1 MDRVH
6 APAERPDTAET
17 STSTKTSPL
26 GCVPHQLRGQMYQWK
41 TQIVEGEAFDRCTGC
56 SDYVSFFFFL
66 FFFFLYSFFSVRCI
80 KLTEFIVKVL
90 NEYETNGFAFLRRVF
105 NEKDYLEKVTGLD
118 ELYRE
123 SEKVIEGMEGL
134 DWDSEGE
141 E

>member
-1 MDRVH
+1 
-6 APAERPDTAET
+6 
-17 STSTKTSPL
+17 
-26 GCVPHQLRGQMYQWK
+26 MYRMFRLCK
-41 TQIVEGEAFDRCTGC
+41 FL
-56 SDYVSFFFFL
+56 SFL
-66 FFFFLYSFFSVRCI
+66 FFFGFAVRCI

-90 NEYETNGFAFLRRVF
+90 NEYEINGFAFLRRVF

>member
-1 MDRVH
+1 
-6 APAERPDTAET
+6 
-17 STSTKTSPL
+17 
-26 GCVPHQLRGQMYQWK
+26 MYGMFRLC
-41 TQIVEGEAFDRCTGC
+41 E
-56 SDYVSFFFFL
+56 FL
-66 FFFFLYSFFSVRCI
+66 FLFSLQELLQCV
-80 KLTEFIVKVL
+80 KANQNFKVL
-90 NEYETNGFAFLRRVF
+90 NEYETKGFAFLRRVF

>member
-1 MDRVH
+1 
-6 APAERPDTAET
+6 
-17 STSTKTSPL
+17 
-26 GCVPHQLRGQMYQWK
+26 MYGMFRLCK
-41 TQIVEGEAFDRCTGC
+41 F
-56 SDYVSFFFFL
+56 SFFFF
-66 FFFFLYSFFSVRCI
+66 FFLGFAVRCI

-123 SEKVIEGMEGL
+123 SEKVIEDMEGL